1 MMSMPFLIFFGLSS
15 YFYYLVCK
23 SKAEQAALG
32 ANAVGQ
38 MSTSFDGCVEAIA
51 PARVPVEV

>member
-23 SKAEQAALG
+23 SKSEQAALAAG
-32 ANAVGQ
+32 GGEMNALA
-38 MSTSFDGCVEAIA
+38 DGCVEAMASAGI
-51 PARVPVEV
+51 PAEV